1 MPKTVSTD
9 PIVALA
15 EPGTL
20 RNPYPA
26 YARLRDTEP
35 VYWSEAVGSWMLTRH
50 ADCAAVLR
58 DSRRFASDWRRVGE
72 DVPTPLLSI
81 QSLDPPE
88 HTAIRHF
95 MVNAIRTVDR
105 PALHEA
111 VIERVRRRVAELR
124 GAGVFDAIGDFAA
137 PVALDTIVSV
147 LGVPSPDPEWFL
159 PTSQAIA
166 DGMDAGLWPETYE
179 PAVEARARL
188 AELAESWLADPPAQ
202 GLAGYVAEHGPG
214 SGVDRPV
221 LLNTLRAVFH
231 AGFESAGRLLGNGL
245 LALAE
250 APGALDRLKA
260 ADVAV
265 AVEELIRY
273 DAPVQADGRA
283 CVEET
288 RIGGTVIEAG
298 SPVTMLLG
306 AANRDPACFAD
317 PDVLDFGRDPNPHLG
332 FGRGAHAC
340 LGQSLAMLQA
350 RAVFGTLAAECRE
363 IRMTAEPV
371 HRRNLTLRGVS
382 RLEIRLT

>member
-1 MPKTVSTD
+1 MAETVSAD

-15 EPGTL
+15 VPETL
-20 RNPYPA
+20 RNPYAA
-26 YARLRDTEP
+26 YARLRDSDP

-58 DSRRFASDWRRVGE
+58 DTKRFASDWRRVGE

-81 QSLDPPE
+81 QALDPPE

-95 MVNAIRTVDR
+95 MVNAVRTVDR

-111 VIERVRRRVAELR
+111 VTERVRARIAVLR
-124 GAGVFDAIGDFAA
+124 GAGTFDAVRDLAA
-137 PVALDTIVSV
+137 PVALETIVSV

-159 PTSQAIA
+159 PVSQAIA
-166 DGMDAGLWPETYE
+166 DGMDAGIWPETYE
-179 PAVEARARL
+179 PAVAARARL
-188 AELAESWLADPPAQ
+188 AELAEGWLSETPGH
-202 GLAGYVAEHGPG
+202 GLAGYVAEHGPD
-214 SGVDRPV
+214 SGVDRQV
-221 LLNTLRAVFH
+221 LLNSMRAVFH

-245 LALAE
+245 LALAST
-250 APGALDRLKA
+250 PGALARLA
-260 ADVAV
+260 EADVSA

-273 DAPVQADGRA
+273 DAPVQADSRA

-288 RIGGTVIEAG
+288 RLGGKVIAAG

-317 PDVLDFGRDPNPHLG
+317 PDLLDFGRDPNPHLG

-340 LGQSLAMLQA
+340 LGQSIAMLQA
-350 RAVFGTLAAECRE
+350 RVVFGTLAAECRE
-363 IRMTAEPV
+363 IQITAEPE
-371 HRRNLTLRGVS
+371 HWRNLTLRGLS
-382 RLEIRLT
+382 RLEIRLI